1 MAIKHTYQHTFNTA
15 HGEQSNWFA
24 KMHAA
29 AIMSWVAVQELYP
42 LQLHLSIK
50 IGDEITPQALR
61 AYHQH
66 LHLKVFPP
74 NRKST
79 VKELVADGHQKV
91 HIKCANSRQHA
102 GKPPSHGRI
111 KPFGHGWF
119 MLVHPRD
126 LRILAVKS
134 MCVPENNAILHDS
147 LLEILPLYKNL
158 DGVIM
163 DRACGFLPTA
173 QADKNL
179 KQIKYWSIDGF
190 HARGGGQMTSSHG
203 RQVRSLVFQRQRIF
217 RIPITGFGGKKWM
230 HIRYMVYAMLPGKSP
245 GSTSKQLHA
254 EVRAATEIPYAD
266 AGSWCDNQAQADLNI
281 VRRGQEGTITG
292 WLQTASY
299 DDEDCNGGLTSD
311 GSFWVQWEN
320 LDPRPR
326 AARYDQLVSKVPGES
341 LWGPSSVNGLWC
353 NRQGHLWIRPDTVD
367 TDSCRYCEDGTA
379 GRLESFKHCENNDD
393 DNSKQLISAAD
404 AKESH
409 WEPFIDDAAQEGNRL
424 ALTPA
429 CLVKSFE
436 EVRWMDM
443 ADEVGVIRVRLR
455 GADQL
460 EVQICAKD
468 DVEWTE
474 SRALQRHLHS
484 ESPAVV
490 LTEVGEQG
498 TAPQEE
504 GDSVAGIEP
513 WADLEPFQ
521 ELLGRCETD
530 SAVFRGFGF
539 GVGATFYLALAHL
552 QAVDKE
558 VAKTVVDITGLQLS
572 TSYQANCCR
581 KWVGLVQV
589 EVTFVKGTCT
599 SYPGLEVEVLYC
611 HPVKTI
617 QFTTVSKVWYFQ
629 QDDGTQEP
637 YGLEDQVTCN
647 QGYTVDFKVFRR
659 LPSLALDAPNA
670 ELLLAREVSRYGK
683 LASLRDDAR
692 RVETAEYMALLARSA
707 EEKAGLIAVRLEEV
721 LLSSMPSF
729 SSAIE
734 QAATQSFSQL
744 QDELRDSVE
753 PAGCDEKQLLR
764 RRDDS
769 RRELCAA
776 LDDGAAKI
784 EELHDFLRKA
794 TFLLQDACL
803 PRDPVR
809 LNDKCRNRRRENQ
822 QPSWEDSF
830 LAQMKES
837 LEKLLPFSL
846 GSAATSSFASGG
858 LFSSGSFVGTQQLG
872 DASSWKKNPSS
883 ETMGGTRLRHATPMA
898 AIDVVLASAPTS
910 DAGQSHPI
918 SFSLVSAI
926 SKQALELRAC
936 RRELARFEAKEAE
949 EEGAWAAWGSGP
961 PGPSYSFAA
970 ITGAF
975 KSVMLELRKG
985 VHLSFEVF
993 RLPFLWEAVSAARA
1007 DLVVLAELWTRF
1019 APARPGTE
1027 PNTGP
1032 DEGGTRICVKLIWA
1046 YLGPYPA
1053 RRYRLEDALSQAR
1066 DTHAENVDEVETLQ
1080 RRLSGARTSGDAEAE
1095 TCSAQLAEVSARISQ
1110 SRLAVQAAERAAR
1123 EELPKTAPWG
1133 LPELQLDDVAAE
1145 LMDIVEVLTPG
1156 RKCSDYEELQPLP
1169 GAGRGGVF
1177 TARYDGQECV
1187 LKEIRS
1193 MSSSG
1198 ALKREVLHRKRLDHP
1213 LIVPVLAAFEEEDK
1227 GRAIAFLH
1235 MPKYACNLEQ
1245 WCSSEHFT
1253 LAKTRLV
1260 LRDLLLA
1267 VAFVHSKNVIHG
1279 AARRRVYVSL
1289 PAAPDCTYEA

>member
-1 MAIKHTYQHTFNTA
+1 WGSDDEQPRPASEDIP
-15 HGEQSNWFA
+15 HGCEAPAW
-24 KMHAA
+24 
-29 AIMSWVAVQELYP
+29 
-42 LQLHLSIK
+42 
-50 IGDEITPQALR
+50 
-61 AYHQH
+61 
-66 LHLKVFPP
+66 
-74 NRKST
+74 
-79 VKELVADGHQKV
+79 
-91 HIKCANSRQHA
+91 
-102 GKPPSHGRI
+102 GR
-111 KPFGHGWF
+111 H
-119 MLVHPRD
+119 
-126 LRILAVKS
+126 
-134 MCVPENNAILHDS
+134 
-147 LLEILPLYKNL
+147 
-158 DGVIM
+158 
-163 DRACGFLPTA
+163 
-173 QADKNL
+173 
-179 KQIKYWSIDGF
+179 
-190 HARGGGQMTSSHG
+190 
-203 RQVRSLVFQRQRIF
+203 
-217 RIPITGFGGKKWM
+217 
-230 HIRYMVYAMLPGKSP
+230 
-245 GSTSKQLHA
+245 
-254 EVRAATEIPYAD
+254 VRAATEIPYAD

-281 VRRGQEGTITG
+281 VRRGQEGTIT
-292 WLQTASY
+292 
-299 DDEDCNGGLTSD
+299 GLTSD

-367 TDSCRYCEDGTA
+367 TDSCRYCEAPQRGGFLTGCLKRMDAEGSLAEWWQGTVYA
-379 GRLESFKHCENNDD
+379 RTP
-393 DNSKQLISAAD
+393 D
-404 AKESH
+404 APESH

-443 ADEVGVIRVRLR
+443 ADEDVGVIRVRLR

-637 YGLEDQVTCN
+637 YGLEDQVTLNSAWAARRQGTSWPPVTCN

-692 RVETAEYMALLARSA
+692 PMPRIERVETAEYMALLARSA

-837 LEKLLPFSL
+837 LEKLMLPVDLASPS
-846 GSAATSSFASGG
+846 GSTSGLKSAYATGQAAGSVGSPFPSTGASI
-858 LFSSGSFVGTQQLG
+858 FSSSTSTLFGCG
-872 DASSWKKNPSS
+872 
-883 ETMGGTRLRHATPMA
+883 A
-898 AIDVVLASAPTS
+898 AAASA
-910 DAGQSHPI
+910 GW
-918 SFSLVSAI
+918 LGG
-926 SKQALELRAC
+926 
-936 RRELARFEAKEAE
+936 FE
-949 EEGAWAAWGSGP
+949 
-961 PGPSYSFAA
+961 
-970 ITGAF
+970 
-975 KSVMLELRKG
+975 R
-985 VHLSFEVF
+985 
-993 RLPFLWEAVSAARA
+993 
-1007 DLVVLAELWTRF
+1007 
-1019 APARPGTE
+1019 
-1027 PNTGP
+1027 
-1032 DEGGTRICVKLIWA
+1032 
-1046 YLGPYPA
+1046 A
-1053 RRYRLEDALSQAR
+1053 RR
-1066 DTHAENVDEVETLQ
+1066 
-1080 RRLSGARTSGDAEAE
+1080 
-1095 TCSAQLAEVSARISQ
+1095 
-1110 SRLAVQAAERAAR
+1110 
-1123 EELPKTAPWG
+1123 KW
-1133 LPELQLDDVAAE
+1133 
-1145 LMDIVEVLTPG
+1145 
-1156 RKCSDYEELQPLP
+1156 
-1169 GAGRGGVF
+1169 
-1177 TARYDGQECV
+1177 
-1187 LKEIRS
+1187 
-1193 MSSSG
+1193 
-1198 ALKREVLHRKRLDHP
+1198 
-1213 LIVPVLAAFEEEDK
+1213 
-1227 GRAIAFLH
+1227 
-1235 MPKYACNLEQ
+1235 
-1245 WCSSEHFT
+1245 
-1253 LAKTRLV
+1253 
-1260 LRDLLLA
+1260 
-1267 VAFVHSKNVIHG
+1267 
-1279 AARRRVYVSL
+1279 
-1289 PAAPDCTYEA
+1289 